1 MKKSLKLL
9 FCATALASLAGCNK
23 FDEADT
29 APDSGNGSLIKV
41 SAKVAENDG
50 PRANIH
56 VGESAFTAEWEAG
69 DALGILPVKTGGTA
83 PATAAKFD
91 YNATSAA
98 FEGSLNDFA
107 AGGGNY
113 YAFFPHA
120 KVTGTTANL
129 PFGNLRTQAGNDFN
143 SAYDALVAT
152 PRAYTADDEA
162 GKADG
167 KDVTFTLHR
176 LTSILN
182 FSIATPADKV
192 KYLLLTAGGE
202 TQKLS
207 ASSLDFGLE
216 NGGAETVA
224 SLSTTDQ
231 SNVIALQ
238 YTPDAAGG
246 DHVEA
251 FFNVPADLYPTLTLD
266 VIDSDNQMA
275 TVTVDRTEAFEAGPL
290 YKRAVDAPQFA
301 SIAPP
306 SLVWPNQDM
315 NEPHDITKCGTDYEA
330 NIQITVPGGIAGLM
344 VNITSGVLNEMGRT
358 ALDLFST
365 DLGLPGMTG
374 GVAIQY
380 QKSTIFNI
388 TDLIP
393 LIAGL
398 AAPGSEHIF
407 EVVVTDLAGQ
417 QTTQNLAFYMPSSS
431 PITYNEDADLWANT
445 ASFTLSNIPTDATS
459 VSVQYKKST
468 ETAWQTAE
476 ITENNT
482 KAEIKPD
489 WTSFTTPDWA
499 TPNATDNTVLPFQ
512 RIATGTGVFAE
523 NTYDYKLIVDGS
535 EYTGQFTTDAGNTI
549 TDGSLESWKNTQQF
563 PGSESGSLTKS
574 YTYNFWGSGYNS
586 FAPNLCT
593 RDETKSGRSG
603 TYCAKL
609 TATYNSLASV
619 PAPGNLFTGDFR
631 ISLSPMGGYVS
642 FGKPYTY
649 TARPSAVKFKY
660 HAKIGTIDYNLHSGK
675 IAVGDMDKARV
686 MVCIVDWTAQ
696 QQVYAGKNAPSGT
709 WDPEIQ
715 TSTNNGAIIGYASKF
730 IEESTQGDEMV
741 EVIVPINYYQQT
753 EQAPKNSYNI
763 VISCSTSAYG
773 DYMDACTSNEMY
785 VDDFEWVYYPTGNI
799 RKARGLYP
807 RPPCDCREVFSCA
820 GYCRGGPSC
829 NTDGRHTA
837 RGRMHPVPKKS
848 KKRFEQVCPTGC
860 S

>member
-41 SAKVAENDG
+41 YAKVAENDG
-50 PRANIH
+50 TRANIH

-91 YNATSAA
+91 YNTTSAA

-152 PRAYTADDEA
+152 PRAYTDDDEA

-275 TVTVDRTEAFEAGPL
+275 TVTVDRTEAFEAGTL
-290 YKRAVDAPQFA
+290 YKKSVADLQFA
-301 SIAPP
+301 SIAAP
-306 SLVWPNQDM
+306 SLVWPGEDGK
-315 NEPHDITKCGTDYEA
+315 EIGDVHDLTTDDSGMSLNYSA
-330 NIQITVPGGIAGLM
+330 AVDIVVPGGIAGLK
-344 VNITSGVLNEMGRT
+344 VDIESPALNAIGITTLNIFNETEIPGIGISYEM
-358 ALDLFST
+358 
-365 DLGLPGMTG
+365 LGLSCGAQ
-374 GVAIQY
+374 VQY
-380 QKSTIFNI
+380 QKACVFNI
-388 TDLIP
+388 TNLVPMILVLEQMGIDASLIYCQ
-393 LIAGL
+393 
-398 AAPGSEHIF
+398 HTF
-407 EVVVTDLAGQ
+407 NVTVTDLAGQ
-417 QTTQNLAFYMPSSS
+417 STTQPLIFDASKVTLAS
-431 PITYNEDADLWANT
+431 ADLWANT
-445 ASFTLSNIPTDATS
+445 ATLALKSIPSNATS

-468 ETAWQTAE
+468 ETTWQDATVSNDKTMATIAPE
-476 ITENNT
+476 WSEASPYQIN
-482 KAEIKPD
+482 PD
-489 WTSFTTPDWA
+489 K
-499 TPNATDNTVLPFQ
+499 
-512 RIATGTGVFAE
+512 GVFAAT
-523 NTYDYKLIVDGS
+523 TYDYKLDIDGT
-535 EYTGQFTTDAGNTI
+535 EFTGQFTTAPGMTIDNGNMDTWYFEDAWYPHSDATTGNLWATGNPGTKLI
-549 TDGSLESWKNTQQF
+549 KDNSTKNPVNLTTPVEHESKQAAYLKSQLIEGKVLGF
-563 PGSESGSLTKS
+563 VSVTK
-574 YTYNFWGSGYNS
+574 FG
-586 FAPNLCT
+586 A
-593 RDETKSGRSG
+593 
-603 TYCAKL
+603 
-609 TATYNSLASV
+609 
-619 PAPGNLFTGDFR
+619 GNLFVGDFGE
-631 ISLSPMGGYVS
+631 IVYSPQGAKVK
-642 FGKPYTY
+642 FGKEYEF
-649 TARPSAVKFKY
+649 TARPTGLKLKY
-660 HAKIGTIDYNLHSGK
+660 KNTVGNINYIGSKTGVSESDI
-675 IAVGDMDKARV
+675 DKARIF
-686 MVCIVDWTAQ
+686 VCLCNWSGQHTVDTTKESTYFDPTDPDKQASEGEVIGYGDLQIGETHADWTEVTIPI
-696 QQVYAGKNAPSGT
+696 VYNDKINKP
-709 WDPEIQ
+709 
-715 TSTNNGAIIGYASKF
+715 GYNK
-730 IEESTQGDEMV
+730 
-741 EVIVPINYYQQT
+741 
-753 EQAPKNSYNI
+753 KSYL
-763 VISCSTSAYG
+763 VISCAASIYG
-773 DYMDACTSNEMY
+773 DYLCGSTSNDLT
-785 VDDFEWVYYPTGNI
+785 VDDFEWVY
-799 RKARGLYP
+799 
-807 RPPCDCREVFSCA
+807 
-820 GYCRGGPSC
+820 
-829 NTDGRHTA
+829 
-837 RGRMHPVPKKS
+837 
-848 KKRFEQVCPTGC
+848 
-860 S
+860 

>member
-1 MKKSLKLL
+1 MKKILKPL
-9 FCATALASLAGCNK
+9 FCAAALVSLAGCNK
-23 FDEADT
+23 FDEANAT
-29 APDSGNGSLIKV
+29 PETSNGSLIKV
-41 SAKVAENDG
+41 YAKVAENDG
-50 PRANIH
+50 TRANIH

-91 YNATSAA
+91 YNATLAA

-231 SNVIALQ
+231 SNIIALQ
-238 YTPDAAGG
+238 YTPDRASA
-246 DHVEA
+246 DKVEA

-275 TVTVDRTEAFEAGPL
+275 TVTVDRTEAFEAGTL
-290 YKRAVDAPQFA
+290 YKKAVDAPQFA

-344 VNITSGVLNEMGRT
+344 VNITSGVLNEMGLT

-388 TDLIP
+388 TELIP

-512 RIATGTGVFAE
+512 RIATGTGVFAG

-609 TATYNSLASV
+609 SATYNTLAKV
-619 PAPGNLFTGDFR
+619 PAPGNLFTGDFA
-631 ISLSPMGGYVS
+631 IQVLGGMGGNVS
-642 FGKPYTY
+642 FGKKFAYN
-649 TARPSAVKFKY
+649 ARPRAVRFKY
-660 HAKIGTIDYNLHSGK
+660 HATIGEVNYNLHGGK
-675 IAVGDMDKARV
+675 IPVGEMDKARIF
-686 MVCIVDWTAQ
+686 VCIVDWTAQ
-696 QQVYAGKNAPSGT
+696 QKVFAGTKAPTGT
-709 WDPEIQ
+709 WDPETQ
-715 TSTNNGAIIGYASKF
+715 TEAANGPIIGYASKF
-730 IEESTQGDEMV
+730 IEETTQGDEMV
-741 EVIVPINYYQQT
+741 EVILPINYYQDT
-753 EQAPKNSYNI
+753 AAAPDGKYNI
-763 VISCSTSAYG
+763 V
-773 DYMDACTSNEMY
+773 
-785 VDDFEWVYYPTGNI
+785 V
-799 RKARGLYP
+799 
-807 RPPCDCREVFSCA
+807 
-820 GYCRGGPSC
+820 
-829 NTDGRHTA
+829 
-837 RGRMHPVPKKS
+837 
-848 KKRFEQVCPTGC
+848 
-860 S
+860 

>member
-41 SAKVAENDG
+41 YAKVAENDG
-50 PRANIH
+50 TRANIH

-120 KVTGTTANL
+120 QVTGTTAKL

-152 PRAYTADDEA
+152 PRAYTDDDEA

-238 YTPDAAGG
+238 YTPDAASG

-275 TVTVDRTEAFEAGPL
+275 TVTVNRTEAFEAGTL
-290 YKRAVDAPQFA
+290 YKKTVTAPQFA

-306 SLVWPNQDM
+306 SLVWPGEDGKTIDQV
-315 NEPHDITKCGTDYEA
+315 HDLTTDDSGMSLNYSA
-330 NIQITVPGGIAGLM
+330 AVDIVVPGGIAGLK
-344 VNITSGVLNEMGRT
+344 VDIESPALNAIGITTLNIFNETEIPGLGISYEM
-358 ALDLFST
+358 
-365 DLGLPGMTG
+365 LGLSCGAQ
-374 GVAIQY
+374 VQY
-380 QKSTIFNI
+380 QKACVFNI
-388 TDLIP
+388 TNLVPMILVLEQMGIDASLIYCQ
-393 LIAGL
+393 
-398 AAPGSEHIF
+398 HTF
-407 EVVVTDLAGQ
+407 NVTVTDLAGQ
-417 QTTQNLAFYMPSSS
+417 STTQPLIFDASKVTLAS
-431 PITYNEDADLWANT
+431 ADLWANT
-445 ASFTLSNIPTDATS
+445 ATLALKSIPSNATS

-468 ETAWQTAE
+468 ETTWQDATVSNDKTMATIAPE
-476 ITENNT
+476 WSEASPYQIN
-482 KAEIKPD
+482 PD
-489 WTSFTTPDWA
+489 K
-499 TPNATDNTVLPFQ
+499 
-512 RIATGTGVFAE
+512 GVFAAT
-523 NTYDYKLIVDGS
+523 TYDYKLDIDGT
-535 EYTGQFTTDAGNTI
+535 EFTGQFTTAPGMTIDNGNMDTWYFEDAWYPHSDATTGNLWATGNPGTKLI
-549 TDGSLESWKNTQQF
+549 KDNSTKNPVNLTTPVEHESKQAAYLKSQLIEGKVLGF
-563 PGSESGSLTKS
+563 VSVTK
-574 YTYNFWGSGYNS
+574 FG
-586 FAPNLCT
+586 A
-593 RDETKSGRSG
+593 
-603 TYCAKL
+603 
-609 TATYNSLASV
+609 
-619 PAPGNLFTGDFR
+619 GNLFVGDFGE
-631 ISLSPMGGYVS
+631 IVYSPQGAKVK
-642 FGKPYTY
+642 FGKEYEF
-649 TARPSAVKFKY
+649 TARPTGLKLKY
-660 HAKIGTIDYNLHSGK
+660 KNTVGNINYIGSKTGVSESDI
-675 IAVGDMDKARV
+675 DKARIF
-686 MVCIVDWTAQ
+686 VCLCNWSGQHTVDTTKESTYFDPTDPDKQASEGEVIGYGDLQIGETHADWTEVTIPI
-696 QQVYAGKNAPSGT
+696 VYNDKINKP
-709 WDPEIQ
+709 
-715 TSTNNGAIIGYASKF
+715 GYNK
-730 IEESTQGDEMV
+730 
-741 EVIVPINYYQQT
+741 
-753 EQAPKNSYNI
+753 KSYL
-763 VISCSTSAYG
+763 VISCAASIYG
-773 DYMDACTSNEMY
+773 DYLCGSTSNDLT
-785 VDDFEWVYYPTGNI
+785 VDDFEWVY
-799 RKARGLYP
+799 
-807 RPPCDCREVFSCA
+807 
-820 GYCRGGPSC
+820 
-829 NTDGRHTA
+829 
-837 RGRMHPVPKKS
+837 
-848 KKRFEQVCPTGC
+848 
-860 S
+860 

>member
-41 SAKVAENDG
+41 YAKVAENDG
-50 PRANIH
+50 TRANIH

-91 YNATSAA
+91 YNTTSAA

-129 PFGNLRTQAGNDFN
+129 PFGNLRTQTGNDFN

-266 VIDSDNQMA
+266 VIDSDKQMA
-275 TVTVDRTEAFEAGPL
+275 TVTVNRTEAFEAGTL
-290 YKRAVDAPQFA
+290 YKKTVTAPQFA

-306 SLVWPNQDM
+306 SLVWPGEDGKTIDQV
-315 NEPHDITKCGTDYEA
+315 HDLTTDDSGMSLNYSA
-330 NIQITVPGGIAGLM
+330 AVDIVVPGGIAGLK
-344 VNITSGVLNEMGRT
+344 VDIESPALNAIGITTLNIFNETEIPG
-358 ALDLFST
+358 LDISYEM
-365 DLGLPGMTG
+365 LGLSCGAQ
-374 GVAIQY
+374 VQY
-380 QKSTIFNI
+380 QKACVFNI
-388 TDLIP
+388 TNLVPMILVLEQMGIDASLIYCQ
-393 LIAGL
+393 
-398 AAPGSEHIF
+398 HTF
-407 EVVVTDLAGQ
+407 NVTVTDLAGQ
-417 QTTQNLAFYMPSSS
+417 STTQPLIFDASKVTLAS
-431 PITYNEDADLWANT
+431 ADLWANT
-445 ASFTLSNIPTDATS
+445 ATLALKSIPSNATS

-468 ETAWQTAE
+468 ETTWQDATVSNDKTMATIAPE
-476 ITENNT
+476 WSEASPYQIN
-482 KAEIKPD
+482 PD
-489 WTSFTTPDWA
+489 K
-499 TPNATDNTVLPFQ
+499 
-512 RIATGTGVFAE
+512 GVFAAT
-523 NTYDYKLIVDGS
+523 TYDYKLDIDGT
-535 EYTGQFTTDAGNTI
+535 EFTGQFTTAPGMTIDNGNMDTWYFEDAWYPHSDATTGNLWATGNPGTKLI
-549 TDGSLESWKNTQQF
+549 KDNSTKNPVNLTTPVEHESKQAAYLKSQLIEGKVLGF
-563 PGSESGSLTKS
+563 VSVTK
-574 YTYNFWGSGYNS
+574 FG
-586 FAPNLCT
+586 A
-593 RDETKSGRSG
+593 
-603 TYCAKL
+603 
-609 TATYNSLASV
+609 
-619 PAPGNLFTGDFR
+619 GNLFVGDFGE
-631 ISLSPMGGYVS
+631 IVYSPQGAKVK
-642 FGKPYTY
+642 FGKEYEF
-649 TARPSAVKFKY
+649 TARPTGLKLKY
-660 HAKIGTIDYNLHSGK
+660 KNTVGNINYIGSKTGVSESDI
-675 IAVGDMDKARV
+675 DKARIF
-686 MVCIVDWTAQ
+686 VCLCNWSGQHTVDTTKEATYFDPTDPNKQASEGEVIGYGDLQIGETHTDWTEVTIPI
-696 QQVYAGKNAPSGT
+696 VYNDKINKP
-709 WDPEIQ
+709 
-715 TSTNNGAIIGYASKF
+715 GYNK
-730 IEESTQGDEMV
+730 
-741 EVIVPINYYQQT
+741 
-753 EQAPKNSYNI
+753 KSYL
-763 VISCSTSAYG
+763 VISCAASIYG
-773 DYMDACTSNEMY
+773 DYLCGSTSNDLT
-785 VDDFEWVYYPTGNI
+785 VDDFEWVY
-799 RKARGLYP
+799 
-807 RPPCDCREVFSCA
+807 
-820 GYCRGGPSC
+820 
-829 NTDGRHTA
+829 
-837 RGRMHPVPKKS
+837 
-848 KKRFEQVCPTGC
+848 
-860 S
+860 

>member
-41 SAKVAENDG
+41 YAKVAENDG
-50 PRANIH
+50 TRANIH

-275 TVTVDRTEAFEAGPL
+275 TVTVDRTEAFEAGTL
-290 YKRAVDAPQFA
+290 YKKAVAAPQFA

-344 VNITSGVLNEMGRT
+344 VNITSGVLNEMGLT

-388 TDLIP
+388 TELIP
-393 LIAGL
+393 LIAEL

-512 RIATGTGVFAE
+512 RIATGTGVFAG

-660 HAKIGTIDYNLHSGK
+660 HAKIGTSTI
-675 IAVGDMDKARV
+675 IF
-686 MVCIVDWTAQ
+686 IVEKLRWVIWT
-696 QQVYAGKNAPSGT
+696 K
-709 WDPEIQ
+709 PE
-715 TSTNNGAIIGYASKF
+715 
-730 IEESTQGDEMV
+730 
-741 EVIVPINYYQQT
+741 
-753 EQAPKNSYNI
+753 
-763 VISCSTSAYG
+763 
-773 DYMDACTSNEMY
+773 
-785 VDDFEWVYYPTGNI
+785 
-799 RKARGLYP
+799 
-807 RPPCDCREVFSCA
+807 
-820 GYCRGGPSC
+820 
-829 NTDGRHTA
+829 
-837 RGRMHPVPKKS
+837 
-848 KKRFEQVCPTGC
+848 
-860 S
+860 

>member
-1 MKKSLKLL
+1 MKKILKPL
-9 FCATALASLAGCNK
+9 FCAAALVSLAGCNK
-23 FDEADT
+23 FDEANAT
-29 APDSGNGSLIKV
+29 PETSNGSLIKV
-41 SAKVAENDG
+41 YANVAENDG
-50 PRANIH
+50 TRANLH

-91 YNATSAA
+91 YNTTSAA

-152 PRAYTADDEA
+152 PRAYTDDDEA

-192 KYLLLTAGGE
+192 KYLLLTAGEE

-207 ASSLDFGLE
+207 ASSLDFALK

-275 TVTVDRTEAFEAGPL
+275 TVTVNRTEAFEAGTL
-290 YKRAVDAPQFA
+290 YKKTVTAPQFA

-344 VNITSGVLNEMGRT
+344 VNITSGVLNEMGLT

-388 TDLIP
+388 TELIP

-445 ASFTLSNIPTDATS
+445 ASFTLSNIPIDATS

-512 RIATGTGVFAE
+512 RIATGTGVFAG

-535 EYTGQFTTDAGNTI
+535 EYTGQ
-549 TDGSLESWKNTQQF
+549 LPPTQVIRL
-563 PGSESGSLTKS
+563 P
-574 YTYNFWGSGYNS
+574 
-586 FAPNLCT
+586 
-593 RDETKSGRSG
+593 
-603 TYCAKL
+603 
-609 TATYNSLASV
+609 TAV
-619 PAPGNLFTGDFR
+619 
-631 ISLSPMGGYVS
+631 
-642 FGKPYTY
+642 
-649 TARPSAVKFKY
+649 
-660 HAKIGTIDYNLHSGK
+660 
-675 IAVGDMDKARV
+675 
-686 MVCIVDWTAQ
+686 
-696 QQVYAGKNAPSGT
+696 
-709 WDPEIQ
+709 
-715 TSTNNGAIIGYASKF
+715 
-730 IEESTQGDEMV
+730 
-741 EVIVPINYYQQT
+741 
-753 EQAPKNSYNI
+753 
-763 VISCSTSAYG
+763 
-773 DYMDACTSNEMY
+773 
-785 VDDFEWVYYPTGNI
+785 
-799 RKARGLYP
+799 
-807 RPPCDCREVFSCA
+807 
-820 GYCRGGPSC
+820 
-829 NTDGRHTA
+829 
-837 RGRMHPVPKKS
+837 
-848 KKRFEQVCPTGC
+848 
-860 S
+860 

>member
-41 SAKVAENDG
+41 YAKVAENDG
-50 PRANIH
+50 TRANIH

-120 KVTGTTANL
+120 QVTGTTAKL

-152 PRAYTADDEA
+152 PRAYTDDDEA

-238 YTPDAAGG
+238 YTPDAASG

-275 TVTVDRTEAFEAGPL
+275 TVTVNRTEAFEAGTL
-290 YKRAVDAPQFA
+290 YKKTVTAPQFA

-306 SLVWPNQDM
+306 SLVWPGEDGKTIDQV
-315 NEPHDITKCGTDYEA
+315 HDLTTDDSGMSLNYSA
-330 NIQITVPGGIAGLM
+330 AVDIVVPGGIAGLK
-344 VNITSGVLNEMGRT
+344 VDIESPALNAIGITTLNIFNETEIPG
-358 ALDLFST
+358 LGISYEK
-365 DLGLPGMTG
+365 LGLSCGAQ
-374 GVAIQY
+374 VQY
-380 QKSTIFNI
+380 QKACVFNI
-388 TDLIP
+388 TNLVPMILVLEQMGIDASLIYCQ
-393 LIAGL
+393 
-398 AAPGSEHIF
+398 HTF
-407 EVVVTDLAGQ
+407 NVTVTDLAGQ
-417 QTTQNLAFYMPSSS
+417 STTQPLIFDASKVTLAS
-431 PITYNEDADLWANT
+431 ADLWANT
-445 ASFTLSNIPTDATS
+445 ATLALKSIPSNATS

-468 ETAWQTAE
+468 ETTWQDATVSNDKTMATIAPE
-476 ITENNT
+476 WSEASPYQIN
-482 KAEIKPD
+482 PD
-489 WTSFTTPDWA
+489 K
-499 TPNATDNTVLPFQ
+499 
-512 RIATGTGVFAE
+512 GVFAAT
-523 NTYDYKLIVDGS
+523 TYDYKLDIDGT
-535 EYTGQFTTDAGNTI
+535 EFTGQFTTAPGMTIDNGNMDTWYFEDAWYPHSDATTGNLWATGNPGTKLI
-549 TDGSLESWKNTQQF
+549 KDNSTKNPVNLTTPVEHESKQAAYLKSQLIEGKVLGF
-563 PGSESGSLTKS
+563 VSVTK
-574 YTYNFWGSGYNS
+574 FG
-586 FAPNLCT
+586 A
-593 RDETKSGRSG
+593 
-603 TYCAKL
+603 
-609 TATYNSLASV
+609 
-619 PAPGNLFTGDFR
+619 GNLFVGDFGE
-631 ISLSPMGGYVS
+631 IVYSPQGAKVK
-642 FGKPYTY
+642 FGKEYEF
-649 TARPSAVKFKY
+649 TARPTGLKLKY
-660 HAKIGTIDYNLHSGK
+660 KNTVGNINYIGSKTGVSESDI
-675 IAVGDMDKARV
+675 DKARIF
-686 MVCIVDWTAQ
+686 VCLCNWSGQHTVDTTKESTYFDPTDPDKQASEGEVIGYGDLQIGETHADWTEVTIPI
-696 QQVYAGKNAPSGT
+696 VYNDKINKP
-709 WDPEIQ
+709 
-715 TSTNNGAIIGYASKF
+715 GYNK
-730 IEESTQGDEMV
+730 
-741 EVIVPINYYQQT
+741 
-753 EQAPKNSYNI
+753 KSYL
-763 VISCSTSAYG
+763 VISCAASIYG
-773 DYMDACTSNEMY
+773 DYLCGSTSNDLT
-785 VDDFEWVYYPTGNI
+785 VDDFEWVY
-799 RKARGLYP
+799 
-807 RPPCDCREVFSCA
+807 
-820 GYCRGGPSC
+820 
-829 NTDGRHTA
+829 
-837 RGRMHPVPKKS
+837 
-848 KKRFEQVCPTGC
+848 
-860 S
+860 

>member
-41 SAKVAENDG
+41 YAKVAENDG
-50 PRANIH
+50 TRANIH

-91 YNATSAA
+91 YNTTSAA

-207 ASSLDFGLE
+207 ASSLDFALE

-275 TVTVDRTEAFEAGPL
+275 TVTVNRTEAFEAGTL
-290 YKRAVDAPQFA
+290 YKKAVDAPQFA
-301 SIAPP
+301 PIAAP
-306 SLVWPNQDM
+306 SLVWPGEDGKTIDQV
-315 NEPHDITKCGTDYEA
+315 HDLTTDDSGMSLNYSA
-330 NIQITVPGGIAGLM
+330 AVDIVVPGGIAGLK
-344 VNITSGVLNEMGRT
+344 VDIESPALNAIGITTLNIFNETEIPGLGISYEM
-358 ALDLFST
+358 
-365 DLGLPGMTG
+365 LGLSCGAQ
-374 GVAIQY
+374 VQY
-380 QKSTIFNI
+380 QKACVFNI
-388 TDLIP
+388 TNLVPMILVLEQMGIDASLIYCQ
-393 LIAGL
+393 
-398 AAPGSEHIF
+398 HTF
-407 EVVVTDLAGQ
+407 NVTVTDLAGQ
-417 QTTQNLAFYMPSSS
+417 STTQPLIFDASKVTLAS
-431 PITYNEDADLWANT
+431 ADLWANT
-445 ASFTLSNIPTDATS
+445 ATLALKSIPSNATS

-468 ETAWQTAE
+468 ETTWQDATVSNDKTMATIAPE
-476 ITENNT
+476 WSEASPYQIN
-482 KAEIKPD
+482 PD
-489 WTSFTTPDWA
+489 K
-499 TPNATDNTVLPFQ
+499 
-512 RIATGTGVFAE
+512 GVFAAT
-523 NTYDYKLIVDGS
+523 TYDYKLDIDGT
-535 EYTGQFTTDAGNTI
+535 EFTGQFTTAPGMTIDNGNMDTWYFEDAWYPHSDATTGNLWATGNPGTKLI
-549 TDGSLESWKNTQQF
+549 KDNSTKNPVNLTTPVEHESKQAAYLKSQLIEGKVLGF
-563 PGSESGSLTKS
+563 VSVTK
-574 YTYNFWGSGYNS
+574 FG
-586 FAPNLCT
+586 A
-593 RDETKSGRSG
+593 
-603 TYCAKL
+603 
-609 TATYNSLASV
+609 
-619 PAPGNLFTGDFR
+619 GNLFVGDFGE
-631 ISLSPMGGYVS
+631 IVYSPQGAKVK
-642 FGKPYTY
+642 FGKEYEF
-649 TARPSAVKFKY
+649 TARPTGLKLKY
-660 HAKIGTIDYNLHSGK
+660 KNTVGNINYIGSKTGVSESDI
-675 IAVGDMDKARV
+675 DKARIF
-686 MVCIVDWTAQ
+686 VCLCNWSGQHTVDTTKESTYFDPTDPDKQASEGEVIGYGDLQIGETHADWTEVTIPI
-696 QQVYAGKNAPSGT
+696 VYNDKINKP
-709 WDPEIQ
+709 
-715 TSTNNGAIIGYASKF
+715 GYNK
-730 IEESTQGDEMV
+730 
-741 EVIVPINYYQQT
+741 
-753 EQAPKNSYNI
+753 KSYL
-763 VISCSTSAYG
+763 VISCAASIYG
-773 DYMDACTSNEMY
+773 DYLCGSTSNDLT
-785 VDDFEWVYYPTGNI
+785 VDDFEWIY
-799 RKARGLYP
+799 
-807 RPPCDCREVFSCA
+807 
-820 GYCRGGPSC
+820 
-829 NTDGRHTA
+829 
-837 RGRMHPVPKKS
+837 
-848 KKRFEQVCPTGC
+848 
-860 S
+860 

>member
-41 SAKVAENDG
+41 YAKVAENDG
-50 PRANIH
+50 TRANLH

-129 PFGNLRTQAGNDFN
+129 PFGNLRTQTGNDFN

-266 VIDSDNQMA
+266 VIDSDKQMA
-275 TVTVDRTEAFEAGPL
+275 TVTVNRTEAFEAGTL
-290 YKRAVDAPQFA
+290 YKKTVDAPQFA
-301 SIAPP
+301 PIAPP
-306 SLVWPNQDM
+306 SLVWPGEDGKTIDQV
-315 NEPHDITKCGTDYEA
+315 HDLTTDESGSLNYSA
-330 NIQITVPGGIAGLM
+330 AVDIVVPGGIAGLK
-344 VNITSGVLNEMGRT
+344 VDIESPALNAIGITTLNIFNETEIPGLGISYEM
-358 ALDLFST
+358 
-365 DLGLPGMTG
+365 LGLSCGAQ
-374 GVAIQY
+374 VQY
-380 QKSTIFNI
+380 QKTCVFNI
-388 TDLIP
+388 TNLVPMILALEQMGIDASLIYCQ
-393 LIAGL
+393 
-398 AAPGSEHIF
+398 HTF
-407 EVVVTDLAGQ
+407 NVTVTDLAGQ
-417 QTTQNLAFYMPSSS
+417 STTQPLIFDASKVTLAS
-431 PITYNEDADLWANT
+431 ADLWANT
-445 ASFTLSNIPTDATS
+445 ATLALKSIPSNATS

-468 ETAWQTAE
+468 ETTWQDATVSNDKTMATIAPE
-476 ITENNT
+476 WSEASPYQIN
-482 KAEIKPD
+482 PD
-489 WTSFTTPDWA
+489 K
-499 TPNATDNTVLPFQ
+499 
-512 RIATGTGVFAE
+512 GVFAAT
-523 NTYDYKLIVDGS
+523 TYDYKLDIDGT
-535 EYTGQFTTDAGNTI
+535 EFTGQFTTAPGMTIDNGNMDTWYFEDAWYPHSDATTGNLWATGNPGTKLI
-549 TDGSLESWKNTQQF
+549 KDNSTKNPVNLTTPVEHESKQAAYLKSQLIEGKVLGF
-563 PGSESGSLTKS
+563 VSVTK
-574 YTYNFWGSGYNS
+574 FG
-586 FAPNLCT
+586 A
-593 RDETKSGRSG
+593 
-603 TYCAKL
+603 
-609 TATYNSLASV
+609 
-619 PAPGNLFTGDFR
+619 GNLFVGDFGE
-631 ISLSPMGGYVS
+631 IVYSPQGAKVK
-642 FGKPYTY
+642 FGKEYEF
-649 TARPSAVKFKY
+649 TARPTGLKLKY
-660 HAKIGTIDYNLHSGK
+660 KNTVGNINYIGSKTGVSESDI
-675 IAVGDMDKARV
+675 DKARIF
-686 MVCIVDWTAQ
+686 VCLCNWSGQHTVDTTKESTYFDPTDPDKQASEGEVIGYGDLQIGETHADWTEVTIPI
-696 QQVYAGKNAPSGT
+696 VYNDKINKP
-709 WDPEIQ
+709 
-715 TSTNNGAIIGYASKF
+715 GYNK
-730 IEESTQGDEMV
+730 
-741 EVIVPINYYQQT
+741 
-753 EQAPKNSYNI
+753 KSYL
-763 VISCSTSAYG
+763 VISCAASIYG
-773 DYMDACTSNEMY
+773 DYLCGSTSNDLT
-785 VDDFEWVYYPTGNI
+785 VDDFEWVY
-799 RKARGLYP
+799 
-807 RPPCDCREVFSCA
+807 
-820 GYCRGGPSC
+820 
-829 NTDGRHTA
+829 
-837 RGRMHPVPKKS
+837 
-848 KKRFEQVCPTGC
+848 
-860 S
+860 

>member
-41 SAKVAENDG
+41 YAKVAENDG
-50 PRANIH
+50 TRANIH

-120 KVTGTTANL
+120 QVTGTTAKL

-152 PRAYTADDEA
+152 PRAYTDDDEA

-238 YTPDAAGG
+238 YTPDAASG

-275 TVTVDRTEAFEAGPL
+275 TVTVNRTEAFEAGTL
-290 YKRAVDAPQFA
+290 YKKTVTAPQFA

-306 SLVWPNQDM
+306 SLVWPGEDGKTIDQV
-315 NEPHDITKCGTDYEA
+315 HDLTTDDSGMSLNYSA
-330 NIQITVPGGIAGLM
+330 AVDIVVPGGIAGLK
-344 VNITSGVLNEMGRT
+344 VDIESPALNAIGITTLNIFNETEIPGLGISYEM
-358 ALDLFST
+358 
-365 DLGLPGMTG
+365 LGLSCGAQ
-374 GVAIQY
+374 VQY
-380 QKSTIFNI
+380 QKACVFNI
-388 TDLIP
+388 TNLVPMILVLEQMGIDASLIYCQ
-393 LIAGL
+393 
-398 AAPGSEHIF
+398 HTF
-407 EVVVTDLAGQ
+407 NVTVTDLAGQ
-417 QTTQNLAFYMPSSS
+417 STTQPLIFDASKVTLAS
-431 PITYNEDADLWANT
+431 ADLWANT
-445 ASFTLSNIPTDATS
+445 ATLALKSIPSNATS

-468 ETAWQTAE
+468 ETTWQDATVSNDKTMATIAPE
-476 ITENNT
+476 WSEASPYQIN
-482 KAEIKPD
+482 PD
-489 WTSFTTPDWA
+489 K
-499 TPNATDNTVLPFQ
+499 
-512 RIATGTGVFAE
+512 GVFAAT
-523 NTYDYKLIVDGS
+523 TYDYKLDIDGT
-535 EYTGQFTTDAGNTI
+535 EFTGQFTTAPGMTIDNGNMDTWYFEDAWYPHSDATTGNLWATGNPGTKLI
-549 TDGSLESWKNTQQF
+549 KDNSTKNPVNLTTPVEHESKQAAYLKSQLIEGKVLGF
-563 PGSESGSLTKS
+563 VSVTK
-574 YTYNFWGSGYNS
+574 FG
-586 FAPNLCT
+586 A
-593 RDETKSGRSG
+593 
-603 TYCAKL
+603 
-609 TATYNSLASV
+609 
-619 PAPGNLFTGDFR
+619 GNLFVGDFGE
-631 ISLSPMGGYVS
+631 IVYSPQGAKVK
-642 FGKPYTY
+642 FGKEYEF
-649 TARPSAVKFKY
+649 TARPTDLKLKY
-660 HAKIGTIDYNLHSGK
+660 KNTVGNINYIGSKTGVSESDI
-675 IAVGDMDKARV
+675 DKARIF
-686 MVCIVDWTAQ
+686 VCLCNWSGQHTVDTTKESTYFDPTDPDKQASEGEVIGYGDLQIGETHADWTEVTIPI
-696 QQVYAGKNAPSGT
+696 VYNDKINKP
-709 WDPEIQ
+709 
-715 TSTNNGAIIGYASKF
+715 GYNK
-730 IEESTQGDEMV
+730 
-741 EVIVPINYYQQT
+741 
-753 EQAPKNSYNI
+753 KSYL
-763 VISCSTSAYG
+763 VISCAASIYG
-773 DYMDACTSNEMY
+773 DYLCGSTSNDLT
-785 VDDFEWVYYPTGNI
+785 VDDFEWVY
-799 RKARGLYP
+799 
-807 RPPCDCREVFSCA
+807 
-820 GYCRGGPSC
+820 
-829 NTDGRHTA
+829 
-837 RGRMHPVPKKS
+837 
-848 KKRFEQVCPTGC
+848 
-860 S
+860 

>member
-41 SAKVAENDG
+41 YAKVAENDG
-50 PRANIH
+50 TRANLH

-120 KVTGTTANL
+120 QVTGTTANL

-275 TVTVDRTEAFEAGPL
+275 TVTVNRTEAFEAGTL
-290 YKRAVDAPQFA
+290 YTKAVSDLQFA
-301 SIAPP
+301 PIDAP
-306 SLVWPNQDM
+306 SLVWPGEDGK
-315 NEPHDITKCGTDYEA
+315 EIGDVHDLTTDESGTSLNYSAAVD
-330 NIQITVPGGIAGLM
+330 IVVPGGIAGLK
-344 VNITSGVLNEMGRT
+344 VDIESPALNAIGITTLNIFNET
-358 ALDLFST
+358 AIPGLGISYE
-365 DLGLPGMTG
+365 DLGLSCGAQ
-374 GVAIQY
+374 VQY
-380 QKSTIFNI
+380 QKTCVFNI
-388 TDLIP
+388 TNLVPMILVLEQMGIDASLIYCQ
-393 LIAGL
+393 
-398 AAPGSEHIF
+398 HTF
-407 EVVVTDLAGQ
+407 NVTVTDLAGQ
-417 QTTQNLAFYMPSSS
+417 STTQPLIFDASKVTLAS
-431 PITYNEDADLWANT
+431 ADLWANT
-445 ASFTLSNIPTDATS
+445 ATLALKSIPSNATS

-468 ETAWQTAE
+468 ETTWQDATVSNDKTMATIAPE
-476 ITENNT
+476 WSEASPYQIN
-482 KAEIKPD
+482 PD
-489 WTSFTTPDWA
+489 K
-499 TPNATDNTVLPFQ
+499 
-512 RIATGTGVFAE
+512 GVFAAT
-523 NTYDYKLIVDGS
+523 TYDYKLDIDGT
-535 EYTGQFTTDAGNTI
+535 EFTGQFTTAPGMTIANGNMDTWYFEDAWYPHSDATTGNLWATGNPGTKLI
-549 TDGSLESWKNTQQF
+549 KDNSTKNPVNLTTPVEHESKQAAYLKSQLIEGKVLGF
-563 PGSESGSLTKS
+563 VSVTK
-574 YTYNFWGSGYNS
+574 FG
-586 FAPNLCT
+586 A
-593 RDETKSGRSG
+593 
-603 TYCAKL
+603 
-609 TATYNSLASV
+609 
-619 PAPGNLFTGDFR
+619 GNLFVGDFGE
-631 ISLSPMGGYVS
+631 IVYSPQGAKVK
-642 FGKPYTY
+642 FGKEYEF
-649 TARPSAVKFKY
+649 TARPTGLKLKY
-660 HAKIGTIDYNLHSGK
+660 KNTVGNINYIGSKTGVSESDI
-675 IAVGDMDKARV
+675 DKARIF
-686 MVCIVDWTAQ
+686 VCLCNWSGQHTVDTTKEATYFDPTDPNKQASEGEVIGYGDLQIGETHADWTEVTIPI
-696 QQVYAGKNAPSGT
+696 VYNDKINKP
-709 WDPEIQ
+709 
-715 TSTNNGAIIGYASKF
+715 GYNK
-730 IEESTQGDEMV
+730 
-741 EVIVPINYYQQT
+741 
-753 EQAPKNSYNI
+753 KSYL
-763 VISCSTSAYG
+763 VISCAASIYG
-773 DYMDACTSNEMY
+773 DYLCGSTSNDLT
-785 VDDFEWVYYPTGNI
+785 VDDFEWVY
-799 RKARGLYP
+799 
-807 RPPCDCREVFSCA
+807 
-820 GYCRGGPSC
+820 
-829 NTDGRHTA
+829 
-837 RGRMHPVPKKS
+837 
-848 KKRFEQVCPTGC
+848 
-860 S
+860 

>member
-41 SAKVAENDG
+41 YAKVAENDG
-50 PRANIH
+50 TRANIH

-120 KVTGTTANL
+120 QVTGTTAKL

-207 ASSLDFGLE
+207 ASSLDFALE

-275 TVTVDRTEAFEAGPL
+275 TVTVNRTEAFEAGTL
-290 YKRAVDAPQFA
+290 YKKTVTAPQFA

-306 SLVWPNQDM
+306 SLVWPGEDGKTIDQV
-315 NEPHDITKCGTDYEA
+315 HDLTTDDSGMSLNYSA
-330 NIQITVPGGIAGLM
+330 AVDIVVPGGIAGLK
-344 VNITSGVLNEMGRT
+344 VDIESPALNAIGITTLNIFNETEIPGLGISYEM
-358 ALDLFST
+358 
-365 DLGLPGMTG
+365 LGLSCGAQ
-374 GVAIQY
+374 VQY
-380 QKSTIFNI
+380 QKACVFNI
-388 TDLIP
+388 TNLVPMILVLEQMSIDASLIYCQ
-393 LIAGL
+393 
-398 AAPGSEHIF
+398 HTF
-407 EVVVTDLAGQ
+407 NVTVTDLAGQ
-417 QTTQNLAFYMPSSS
+417 STTQPLIFDASKVTLAS
-431 PITYNEDADLWANT
+431 ADLWANT
-445 ASFTLSNIPTDATS
+445 ATLALKSIPSNATS

-468 ETAWQTAE
+468 ETTWQDATVSNDKTMATIAPE
-476 ITENNT
+476 WSEASPYQIN
-482 KAEIKPD
+482 PD
-489 WTSFTTPDWA
+489 K
-499 TPNATDNTVLPFQ
+499 
-512 RIATGTGVFAE
+512 GVFAAT
-523 NTYDYKLIVDGS
+523 TYDYKLDIDGT
-535 EYTGQFTTDAGNTI
+535 EFTGQFTTAPGMTIDNGNMDTWYFEDAWYPHSDATTGNLWATGNPGTKLI
-549 TDGSLESWKNTQQF
+549 KDNSTKNPVNLTTPVEHESKQAAYLKSQLIEGKVLGF
-563 PGSESGSLTKS
+563 VSVTK
-574 YTYNFWGSGYNS
+574 FG
-586 FAPNLCT
+586 A
-593 RDETKSGRSG
+593 
-603 TYCAKL
+603 
-609 TATYNSLASV
+609 
-619 PAPGNLFTGDFR
+619 GNLFVGDFGE
-631 ISLSPMGGYVS
+631 IVYSPQGAKVK
-642 FGKPYTY
+642 FGKEYEF
-649 TARPSAVKFKY
+649 TARPTGLKLKY
-660 HAKIGTIDYNLHSGK
+660 KNTVGNINYIGSKTGVSESDI
-675 IAVGDMDKARV
+675 DKARIF
-686 MVCIVDWTAQ
+686 VCLCNWSGQHTVDTTKESTYFDPTDPDKQASEGEVIGYGDLQIGETHADWTEVTIPI
-696 QQVYAGKNAPSGT
+696 VYNDKINKP
-709 WDPEIQ
+709 
-715 TSTNNGAIIGYASKF
+715 GYNK
-730 IEESTQGDEMV
+730 
-741 EVIVPINYYQQT
+741 
-753 EQAPKNSYNI
+753 KSYL
-763 VISCSTSAYG
+763 VISCAASIYG
-773 DYMDACTSNEMY
+773 DYLCGSTSNDLT
-785 VDDFEWVYYPTGNI
+785 VDDFEWVY
-799 RKARGLYP
+799 
-807 RPPCDCREVFSCA
+807 
-820 GYCRGGPSC
+820 
-829 NTDGRHTA
+829 
-837 RGRMHPVPKKS
+837 
-848 KKRFEQVCPTGC
+848 
-860 S
+860 

>member
-41 SAKVAENDG
+41 YAKVAENDG
-50 PRANIH
+50 TRANIH

-120 KVTGTTANL
+120 KVTGTTAKL

-275 TVTVDRTEAFEAGPL
+275 TVTVNRTEAFEAGTL
-290 YKRAVDAPQFA
+290 YKKTVTAPQFA

-306 SLVWPNQDM
+306 SLVWPGEDGKTIDQV
-315 NEPHDITKCGTDYEA
+315 HDLTTDDSGMSLNYSA
-330 NIQITVPGGIAGLM
+330 AVDIVVPGGIAGLK
-344 VNITSGVLNEMGRT
+344 VDIESPALNAIGITTLNIFNETEIPGLGISYEM
-358 ALDLFST
+358 
-365 DLGLPGMTG
+365 LGLSCGAQ
-374 GVAIQY
+374 VQY
-380 QKSTIFNI
+380 QKACVFNI
-388 TDLIP
+388 TNLVPMILVLEQMGIDASLIYCQ
-393 LIAGL
+393 
-398 AAPGSEHIF
+398 HTF
-407 EVVVTDLAGQ
+407 NVTVTDLAGQ
-417 QTTQNLAFYMPSSS
+417 STTQPLIFDASKVTLAS
-431 PITYNEDADLWANT
+431 ADLWANT
-445 ASFTLSNIPTDATS
+445 ATLALKSIPSNATS

-468 ETAWQTAE
+468 ETTWQDATVSNDKTMATIAPE
-476 ITENNT
+476 WSEASPYQIN
-482 KAEIKPD
+482 PD
-489 WTSFTTPDWA
+489 K
-499 TPNATDNTVLPFQ
+499 
-512 RIATGTGVFAE
+512 GVFAAT
-523 NTYDYKLIVDGS
+523 TYDYKLDIDGT
-535 EYTGQFTTDAGNTI
+535 EFTGQFTTAPGMTIDNGNMDTWYFEDAWYPHSDATTGNLWATGNPGTKLI
-549 TDGSLESWKNTQQF
+549 KDNSTKNPVNLTTPVEHESKQAAYLKSQLIEGKVLGF
-563 PGSESGSLTKS
+563 VSVTK
-574 YTYNFWGSGYNS
+574 FG
-586 FAPNLCT
+586 A
-593 RDETKSGRSG
+593 
-603 TYCAKL
+603 
-609 TATYNSLASV
+609 
-619 PAPGNLFTGDFR
+619 GNLFVGDFGE
-631 ISLSPMGGYVS
+631 IVYSPQGAKVK
-642 FGKPYTY
+642 FGKEYEF
-649 TARPSAVKFKY
+649 TARPTGLKLKY
-660 HAKIGTIDYNLHSGK
+660 KNTVGNINYIGSKTGVSESDI
-675 IAVGDMDKARV
+675 DKARIF
-686 MVCIVDWTAQ
+686 VCLCNWSGQHTVDTTKESTYFDPTDPDKQASEGEVIGYGDLQIGETHADWTEVTIPI
-696 QQVYAGKNAPSGT
+696 VYNDKINKP
-709 WDPEIQ
+709 
-715 TSTNNGAIIGYASKF
+715 GYNK
-730 IEESTQGDEMV
+730 
-741 EVIVPINYYQQT
+741 
-753 EQAPKNSYNI
+753 KSYL
-763 VISCSTSAYG
+763 VISCAASIYG
-773 DYMDACTSNEMY
+773 DYLCGSTSNDLT
-785 VDDFEWVYYPTGNI
+785 VDDFEWVY
-799 RKARGLYP
+799 
-807 RPPCDCREVFSCA
+807 
-820 GYCRGGPSC
+820 
-829 NTDGRHTA
+829 
-837 RGRMHPVPKKS
+837 
-848 KKRFEQVCPTGC
+848 
-860 S
+860 

>member
-41 SAKVAENDG
+41 YAKVAENDG
-50 PRANIH
+50 TRANIH

-120 KVTGTTANL
+120 QVTGTTAKL

-207 ASSLDFGLE
+207 ASSLDFALE

-275 TVTVDRTEAFEAGPL
+275 TVTVNRTEAFEAGTL
-290 YKRAVDAPQFA
+290 YKKAVDAPQFA
-301 SIAPP
+301 PIAAP
-306 SLVWPNQDM
+306 SLVWPGEDGKTIDQV
-315 NEPHDITKCGTDYEA
+315 HDLTTDDSGMSLNYSA
-330 NIQITVPGGIAGLM
+330 AVDIVVPGGIAGLK
-344 VNITSGVLNEMGRT
+344 VDIESPALNAIGITTLNIFNETEIPGLGISYEM
-358 ALDLFST
+358 
-365 DLGLPGMTG
+365 LGLSCGAQ
-374 GVAIQY
+374 VQY
-380 QKSTIFNI
+380 QKACVFNI
-388 TDLIP
+388 TNLVPMILVLEQMGIDTSLIYCQ
-393 LIAGL
+393 
-398 AAPGSEHIF
+398 HTF
-407 EVVVTDLAGQ
+407 NVTVTDLAGQ
-417 QTTQNLAFYMPSSS
+417 STTQPLIFDASKVTLAS
-431 PITYNEDADLWANT
+431 ADLWANT
-445 ASFTLSNIPTDATS
+445 ATLALKSIPSNATS

-468 ETAWQTAE
+468 ETTWQDATVSNDKTMATIAPE
-476 ITENNT
+476 WSEASPYQIN
-482 KAEIKPD
+482 PD
-489 WTSFTTPDWA
+489 K
-499 TPNATDNTVLPFQ
+499 
-512 RIATGTGVFAE
+512 GVFAAT
-523 NTYDYKLIVDGS
+523 TYDYKLDIDGT
-535 EYTGQFTTDAGNTI
+535 EFTGQFTTAPGMTIDNGNMDTWYFEDAWYPHSDATTGNLWATGNPGTKLI
-549 TDGSLESWKNTQQF
+549 KDNSTKNPVNLTTPVEHESKQAAYLKSQLIEGKVLGF
-563 PGSESGSLTKS
+563 VSVTK
-574 YTYNFWGSGYNS
+574 FG
-586 FAPNLCT
+586 A
-593 RDETKSGRSG
+593 
-603 TYCAKL
+603 
-609 TATYNSLASV
+609 
-619 PAPGNLFTGDFR
+619 GNLFVGDFGE
-631 ISLSPMGGYVS
+631 IVYSPQGAKVK
-642 FGKPYTY
+642 FGKEYEF
-649 TARPSAVKFKY
+649 TARPTGLKLKY
-660 HAKIGTIDYNLHSGK
+660 KNTVGNINYIGSKTGVSESDI
-675 IAVGDMDKARV
+675 DKARIF
-686 MVCIVDWTAQ
+686 VCLCNWSGQHTVDTTKESTYFDPTDPDKQASEGEVIGYGDLQIGETHADWTEVTIPI
-696 QQVYAGKNAPSGT
+696 VYNDKINKP
-709 WDPEIQ
+709 
-715 TSTNNGAIIGYASKF
+715 GYNK
-730 IEESTQGDEMV
+730 
-741 EVIVPINYYQQT
+741 
-753 EQAPKNSYNI
+753 KSYL
-763 VISCSTSAYG
+763 VISCAASIYG
-773 DYMDACTSNEMY
+773 DYLCGSTSNDLT
-785 VDDFEWVYYPTGNI
+785 VDDFEWIY
-799 RKARGLYP
+799 
-807 RPPCDCREVFSCA
+807 
-820 GYCRGGPSC
+820 
-829 NTDGRHTA
+829 
-837 RGRMHPVPKKS
+837 
-848 KKRFEQVCPTGC
+848 
-860 S
+860 

>member
-41 SAKVAENDG
+41 YAKVAENDG
-50 PRANIH
+50 TRANIH

-91 YNATSAA
+91 YNTTSAA

-152 PRAYTADDEA
+152 PRAYTDDDEA

-275 TVTVDRTEAFEAGPL
+275 TVTVDRTEAFEAGTL
-290 YKRAVDAPQFA
+290 YKKSVADLQFA
-301 SIAPP
+301 SIAAP
-306 SLVWPNQDM
+306 SLVWPGEDGK
-315 NEPHDITKCGTDYEA
+315 EIGDVHDLTTDDSGMSLNYSA
-330 NIQITVPGGIAGLM
+330 AVDIVVPGGIAGLK
-344 VNITSGVLNEMGRT
+344 VDIESPALNAIGITTLNIFNETEIPGLGISYEM
-358 ALDLFST
+358 
-365 DLGLPGMTG
+365 LGLSCGAQ
-374 GVAIQY
+374 VQY
-380 QKSTIFNI
+380 QKACVFNI
-388 TDLIP
+388 TNLVPMILVLEQMGIDASLIYCQ
-393 LIAGL
+393 
-398 AAPGSEHIF
+398 HTF
-407 EVVVTDLAGQ
+407 NVTVTDLAGQ
-417 QTTQNLAFYMPSSS
+417 STTQPLIFDAPKVTLAS
-431 PITYNEDADLWANT
+431 ADLWANT
-445 ASFTLSNIPTDATS
+445 ATLALKSIPSNATS

-468 ETAWQTAE
+468 ETTWQDATVSNDKTMATIAPE
-476 ITENNT
+476 WSEASPYQIN
-482 KAEIKPD
+482 PD
-489 WTSFTTPDWA
+489 K
-499 TPNATDNTVLPFQ
+499 
-512 RIATGTGVFAE
+512 GVFAAT
-523 NTYDYKLIVDGS
+523 TYDYKLDIDGT
-535 EYTGQFTTDAGNTI
+535 EFTGQFTTAPGMTIDNGNMDTWYFEDAWYPHSDATTGNLWATGNPGTKLI
-549 TDGSLESWKNTQQF
+549 KDNSTKNPVNLTTPVEHESKQAAYLKSQLIEGKVLGF
-563 PGSESGSLTKS
+563 VSVTK
-574 YTYNFWGSGYNS
+574 FG
-586 FAPNLCT
+586 A
-593 RDETKSGRSG
+593 
-603 TYCAKL
+603 
-609 TATYNSLASV
+609 
-619 PAPGNLFTGDFR
+619 GNLFVGDFGE
-631 ISLSPMGGYVS
+631 IVYSPQGAKVK
-642 FGKPYTY
+642 FGKEYEF
-649 TARPSAVKFKY
+649 TARPTGLKLKY
-660 HAKIGTIDYNLHSGK
+660 KNTVGNINYIGSKTGVSESDI
-675 IAVGDMDKARV
+675 DKARIF
-686 MVCIVDWTAQ
+686 VCLCNWSGQHTVDTTKESTYFDPTDPDKQASEGEVIGYGDLQIGETHADWTEVTIPI
-696 QQVYAGKNAPSGT
+696 VYNDKINKP
-709 WDPEIQ
+709 
-715 TSTNNGAIIGYASKF
+715 GYNK
-730 IEESTQGDEMV
+730 
-741 EVIVPINYYQQT
+741 
-753 EQAPKNSYNI
+753 KSYL
-763 VISCSTSAYG
+763 VISCAASIYG
-773 DYMDACTSNEMY
+773 DYLCGSTSNDLT
-785 VDDFEWVYYPTGNI
+785 VDDFEWVY
-799 RKARGLYP
+799 
-807 RPPCDCREVFSCA
+807 
-820 GYCRGGPSC
+820 
-829 NTDGRHTA
+829 
-837 RGRMHPVPKKS
+837 
-848 KKRFEQVCPTGC
+848 
-860 S
+860 